1 MLIWRISGP
10 RRRSPERRQGCPQA
24 GGGGGSMGATLLDLA
39 ERMESLAD
47 ALPRGAAA
55 AVNDVALGVV
65 EYLTDET
72 PVDTSRALSNWQVS
86 LGRPFMYDIGPYAE
100 GIWGSTKAVS
110 REQAIATAR
119 YLLSMRKPGQTIY
132 ISNNVP
138 YIRRLNT
145 GWSKQHA
152 GGFVEAAVAIARRK
166 AKNVRL
172 LTQNQSGAFKPRK
185 FRGGNPT

>member
-1 MLIWRISGP
+1 
-10 RRRSPERRQGCPQA
+10 
-24 GGGGGSMGATLLDLA
+24 MGATLLDLA
-39 ERMESLAD
+39 VRLESIAD
-47 ALPRGAAA
+47 AVPA
-55 AVNDVALGVV
+55 AVADLTNEIVLEAVA
-65 EYLTDET
+65 YLTDET

-119 YLLSMRKPGQTIY
+119 YLLSMRKPGQTVF

-138 YIRRLNT
+138 YIRRLNS

-152 GGFVEAAVAIARRK
+152 GGFVEMAVARARRRT
-166 AKNVRL
+166 KNVRL
-172 LTQNQSGAFKPRK
+172 LTQTQSGKFKPRK